1 LPKES
6 KDVKAM
12 ADLLRQ
18 GATLTEHACPA
29 CSSPLF
35 KLKSGDLWCVQCKKR
50 VIVVEEGAQPIEAA
64 RPMLL
69 NSLEST
75 ILAKIDEVNK
85 KIREETDIERLQ
97 KLNDA
102 LSMLLENLQR
112 VRRIKGQ

>member
-1 LPKES
+1 MPKES

-35 KLKSGDLWCVQCKKR
+35 KLKSGDLWCAKCKKR
-50 VIVVEEGAQPIEAA
+50 VVIVEEGAQPTEVAS
-64 RPMLL
+64 PVLL

-75 ILAKIDEVNK
+75 ILAKIGEVNQ

-97 KLNDA
+97 KLNDT

-112 VRRIKGQ
+112 VRRIKRQ

>member
-1 LPKES
+1 MSKES

-18 GATLTEHACPA
+18 GATLTDSACPA

-35 KLKSGDLWCVQCKKR
+35 KLKSGDLWCAQCKKR
-50 VIVVEEGAQPIEAA
+50 VVVVEEGAQPTEAA
-64 RPMLL
+64 KPVLL

-75 ILAKIDEVNK
+75 ILAKIDEVNQ

-97 KLNDA
+97 KLNEA
-102 LSMLLENLQR
+102 LSMLLDNLQR
-112 VRRIKGQ
+112 VRKIRGQ